1 MGAEEDPVLQEPLLG
16 AAAQTDTRTKNSSI
30 DYVSESHG
38 KTRKLLSR
46 RWLLAGSFVMFFAAN
61 LSASLASPFLPQEL
75 MDLGASSSTVGIVFA
90 AYPFSFF
97 VNSLITGM
105 QYIPWG
111 RGITKA
117 DARRRPILAV
127 LGWTVE
133 GCFTILSGF
142 VTTFKSFPHSVRVWL
157 YFSCQVVQGFGRLP
171 IKCPELMEDS

>member
-1 MGAEEDPVLQEPLLG
+1 VQRCSRLRAASAPKRLAGLVHANRFEAREGLGSRMGAEEDPVLQEPLLG
-16 AAAQTDTRTKNSSI
+16 AAAQTDTRTKNSST
-30 DYVSESHG
+30 DHVSESHG

-111 RGITKA
+111 R
-117 DARRRPILAV
+117 
-127 LGWTVE
+127 WH
-133 GCFTILSGF
+133 
-142 VTTFKSFPHSVRVWL
+142 SF
-157 YFSCQVVQGFGRLP
+157 CG
-171 IKCPELMEDS
+171 